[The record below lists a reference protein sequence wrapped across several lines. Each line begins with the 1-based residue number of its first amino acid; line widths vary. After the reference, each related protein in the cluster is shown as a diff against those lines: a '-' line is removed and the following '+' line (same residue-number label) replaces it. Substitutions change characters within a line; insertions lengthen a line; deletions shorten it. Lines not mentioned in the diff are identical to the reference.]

1 MSDWIY
7 VLQQACNDSSQNRI
21 AVRLGVSSSMISQ
34 ALRGKYPG
42 DLSGLQKRVE
52 GELMGSAVH
61 CPVLGEISSRQCL
74 DCQRMPFAATNAQRV
89 RLYRACRSGC
99 PNSQL
104 NTAVITTDSEG
115 DV

>member
-52 GELMGSAVH
+52 GELMGSAVS

-104 NTAVITTDSEG
+104 G
-115 DV
+115 DEA